1 MTDEEK
7 AKIEALKKDFYEKH
21 RAAEKAA
28 YLLFGELE
36 VGPERTRMAMVYE
49 NIRNATRVPL

>member
-21 RAAEKAA
+21 RAAELAA
-28 YLLFGELE
+28 YKLFGELD
-36 VGPERTRMAMVYE
+36 VGPERTRMAQVYE
-49 NIRNATRVPL
+49 NIRTATRMPL